1 VGEPA
6 SESSEPGDAEE
17 PQELDSWWLRD
28 LYVQALAAGVT
39 DEEYS
44 RLTLT
49 KVIARIEAEKH
60 RRYWHAKPVITAML
74 PHLDKKALRSI
85 ASGGGGKSDS
95 VASRALAKMLEE
107 YMPASARRPSSRSQR
122 PKAIP
127 ELPAVA
133 ARGVVLAFQRG
144 LLTDVLWASISQW
157 YPRIA
162 ETAKRG
168 LSSEDR

>member
-1 VGEPA
+1 M
-6 SESSEPGDAEE
+6 
-17 PQELDSWWLRD
+17 RD

-44 RLTLT
+44 RLTLS

-60 RRYWHAKPVITAML
+60 RRYWNAKPVITAML

-85 ASGGGGKSDS
+85 VTGGGGKQDS
-95 VASRALAKMLEE
+95 LASKALAKMLEE
-107 YMPASARRPSSRSQR
+107 YMPPSAARPRSRLSK
-122 PKAIP
+122 PSVIP
-127 ELPAVA
+127 ELPPAA
-133 ARGVVLAFQRG
+133 ARGVVLAFEQG

-162 ETAKRG
+162 ATAKRG
-168 LSSEDR
+168 LSSENR